1 MGEKEQYA
9 NETEKA
15 RAIVNATMAE
25 FGLTAAKEVDT
36 DIAAT
41 PDSGEQKKE
50 TELLADVPVLPIEE
64 ATPAHSSPQEH
75 EVAVN
80 KEREEEG
87 EDERKGSSCHHRLP
101 GFIVCVFFVHRK
113 IRVFLHTPNKL
124 SPTRVKKYAVLRRS

>member
-50 TELLADVPVLPIEE
+50 IELLADTPVPPIEE
-64 ATPAHSSPQEH
+64 TVAPHSSPPDNNP
-75 EVAVN
+75 V
-80 KEREEEG
+80 
-87 EDERKGSSCHHRLP
+87 
-101 GFIVCVFFVHRK
+101 
-113 IRVFLHTPNKL
+113 
-124 SPTRVKKYAVLRRS
+124 